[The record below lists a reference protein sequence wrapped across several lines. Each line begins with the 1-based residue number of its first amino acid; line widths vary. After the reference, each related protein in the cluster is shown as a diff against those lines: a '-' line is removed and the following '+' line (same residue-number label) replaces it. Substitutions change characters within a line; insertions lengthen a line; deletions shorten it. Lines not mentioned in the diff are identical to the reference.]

1 MAIINK
7 FGDAKDIVELLL
19 KRKKKNTNEQQTNL
33 EMVNIMLAGK
43 TGVGKSTI
51 INAVFGQ
58 DFAPTGIG
66 APVTQNNFTM
76 YEKEEIPL
84 RIYDVRGFELNPSV
98 QKTLPFEMKK
108 LIRTS
113 LKTDDRNDDIH
124 LLWYCVSSE
133 GKKFE
138 DFEANFIK
146 DLANLIDVV
155 IVVTQSVDDNITREL
170 IGYIE
175 NKCADIP
182 IKVVVPVLAFDKEVD
197 GTVVKEGFGITALA
211 DLSYELLPDAQRRA
225 FSAAQQVSDELR
237 KKAAY
242 TAITFATA
250 AAGAVGAIPI
260 PIADAAILVPIQS
273 TMFMGVANAY
283 GLGFKEDDFTKLTS
297 LIAPVIAVQGGK
309 AAVVSLLK
317 LVAGVNIAAS
327 AISGTVAA
335 SMTFALGSA
344 FRQALESGLNNMQI
358 NGAVVRKVSEI
369 IDNNFAVNFKEAFIS
384 IFNKKLEK

>member
-1 MAIINK
+1 MANINR
-7 FGDAKDIVELLL
+7 FGDVREVVELLL
-19 KRKKKNTNEQQTNL
+19 RRRERTQVDQHTSS

-43 TGVGKSTI
+43 TGVGKSTL

-66 APVTQNNFTM
+66 APVTLNNFDM
-76 YEKEEIPL
+76 YEYDGAPI

-98 QKTLPFEMKK
+98 QKVLQSDIKK

-113 LKTDDRNDDIH
+113 LRTDDRNDDIH

-133 GKKFE
+133 GKRFE

-146 DLANLIDVV
+146 DLATLIDVV
-155 IVVTQSVDDNITREL
+155 IVVTKSVDASSTREL
-170 IGYIE
+170 ISYIE
-175 NKCADIP
+175 SKCAEIP
-182 IKVVVPVLAFDKEVD
+182 IKAVVPVLAFDKEVD
-197 GTVVKEGFGITALA
+197 GTVVKEEFGVDALA
-211 DLSYELLPDAQRRA
+211 DLSYELLPDAQKRA

-237 KKAAY
+237 RKAAN

-273 TMFMGVANAY
+273 TMFMGIASTY
-283 GLGFKEDDFTKLTS
+283 GLSFKEDDFTKFIS

-317 LVAGVNIAAS
+317 LVPGVNLAAS
-327 AISGTVAA
+327 VISGTVAA
-335 SMTFALGSA
+335 SMTFALGTA
-344 FRQALESGLNNMQI
+344 FRQSLELGLNNMKV
-358 NGAVVRKVSEI
+358 NGAVARRVSEI
-369 IDNNFAVNFKEAFIS
+369 IDDNFAVSFKDAFIS
-384 IFNKKLEK
+384 VFESNSKK